1 MEYAGSWRRFI
12 AMIIDAIVAGLLA
25 FAICL
30 LITFVQTIKDGF
42 MPFDPIRVGRAFARN
57 FSEFLSGLILH
68 IGFLMAAFTSRKQ
81 ALHDIMTGCLVVK
94 R

>member
-1 MEYAGSWRRFI
+1 MAV
-12 AMIIDAIVAGLLA
+12 AITVTDTEGGPIGVGL
-25 FAICL
+25 
-30 LITFVQTIKDGF
+30 
-42 MPFDPIRVGRAFARN
+42 AFARN
-57 FSEFLSGLILH
+57 FSNFLSGLILY